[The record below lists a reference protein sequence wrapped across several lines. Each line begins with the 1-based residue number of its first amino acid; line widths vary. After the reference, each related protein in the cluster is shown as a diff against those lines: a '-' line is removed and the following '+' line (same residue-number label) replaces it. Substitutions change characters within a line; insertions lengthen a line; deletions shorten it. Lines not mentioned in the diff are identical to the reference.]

1 MIRPARQEEPNEAN
15 EASAS
20 DAPETL
26 RFPPRERATT
36 VRRPD
41 RNAPFDLQGEQ
52 AHVDSEVE
60 SRAALELGK
69 ERAREIAERE
79 DAIRQA
85 RAALA
90 GAAPQPDLAAV
101 VWDAH
106 EAIIRS
112 RTAPD
117 DAERPQYVP
126 IAHASRGIT
135 AKQPI
140 EALPASVYVAP
151 YNLPE
156 RSVNPRQTPL
166 DLLRRVLVSGSA
178 ITFLIL
184 SLLLLAGGGTAAAFG
199 AGTAL
204 LAPLAPALLM
214 WPVMALG
221 LTALAAHEW
230 VPDQLSA
237 RRQRSIGVPVTLA
250 SLAGIA
256 WCLTAAS
263 GQMWGALL
271 SSLVLF
277 AAAWE
282 ALRRLN
288 LLTARTRRERWLT
301 DAPVEFALGFSAFVT
316 AWTASAVVTSWGWA
330 LAPEALWASLT
341 LLAVALPVCLAGMS
355 ERGRIV
361 PALAFA
367 WGAVW
372 LMAARI
378 FGDLNDP
385 TAMVLSG
392 LCAVVALLTAL
403 ARRQEISHTERVALQ
418 GYTER

>member
-1 MIRPARQEEPNEAN
+1 MIRPARKDESTEAN
-15 EASAS
+15 EASAPV
-20 DAPETL
+20 APETL
-26 RFPPRERATT
+26 RFPPRERPTT

-41 RNAPFDLQGEQ
+41 RSVPFDLQGEQ
-52 AHVDSEVE
+52 AQLDSDLE

-106 EAIIRS
+106 EAIARS
-112 RTAPD
+112 RDTED
-117 DAERPQYVP
+117 DADRPQYVP

-135 AKQPI
+135 AARPI
-140 EALPASVYVAP
+140 EALPESVYVAP

-156 RSVNPRQTPL
+156 RSANPRQTPL

-178 ITFLIL
+178 LTFLAL

-204 LAPLAPALLM
+204 LAPLAPVLLL
-214 WPVMALG
+214 WPLMALG

-237 RRQRSIGVPVTLA
+237 RRQRSIGAPVTLA
-250 SLAGIA
+250 SLSGVA
-256 WCLTAAS
+256 WCLTASS
-263 GQMWGALL
+263 GQMWAALL
-271 SSLVLF
+271 SAVVLF

-288 LLTARTRRERWLT
+288 LLTARTARERWLT
-301 DAPVEFALGFSAFVT
+301 DAPVEFAVGSAAIVV
-316 AWTASAVVTSWGWA
+316 AWTASAAVTSWGWA
-330 LAPEALWASLT
+330 LAPEGLWGALT
-341 LLAVALPVCLAGMS
+341 LLLVALPVCLVGMS
-355 ERGRIV
+355 ERGRVI

-367 WGAVW
+367 YGAVW

-385 TAMVLSG
+385 TIMVLAG
-392 LCAVVALLTAL
+392 LCAVVTLLTAL